1 MARRARRHTDPG
13 RGMDE
18 GAFDWPAYVDA
29 MAALNGL
36 DLDPARRAEVVR
48 QLERIELMARSV
60 TDFPLAP
67 EVEPGPV
74 FRP

>member
-1 MARRARRHTDPG
+1 MARGSGKSDG
-13 RGMDE
+13 
-18 GAFDWPAYVDA
+18 GAFDWADYVDS

-36 DLDPARRAEVVR
+36 RLDAARRTEVAR
-48 QLERIELMARSV
+48 QLERIEVLARRF
-60 TDFPLAP
+60 TDFPLDA

>member
-1 MARRARRHTDPG
+1 MSSSPY
-13 RGMDE
+13 
-18 GAFDWPAYVDA
+18 DWPAYVDG

-36 DLDPARRAEVVR
+36 RLDPARRAEVAR
-48 QLERIELMARSV
+48 QLERIEVLARRV
-60 TDFPLAP
+60 MDFPLEA